1 MSGSV
6 SVFVV
11 LAITLAVAAT
21 GAVAVAGLQLL
32 RASRRLQAGVKA
44 AAGRLQP
51 LTEELQDEA
60 AVTAVELEALQGSVE
75 RLATSR
81 RTPGQ
86 PAQSP
91 LAGPPA

>member
-1 MSGSV
+1 M

-11 LAITLAVAAT
+11 LALTLAVAAT

-32 RASRRLQAGVKA
+32 RASRRLQSGVKTA
-44 AAGRLQP
+44 AARLEP

-60 AVTAVELEALQGSVE
+60 AVTAVELEALQDSVE
-75 RLATSR
+75 RLSTSR
-81 RTPGQ
+81 RTPRRD
-86 PAQSP
+86 AQSP